1 MGKRSGPKPPDPVQ
15 LAQQQAAANRQAAE
29 TNLKLNALDRTGPF
43 GSATFDRDASGTP
56 TGQTVSLTAPLQ
68 DTVDQTSLAASN
80 LASFLPQDRFKLAD
94 VPQGQDLSTNFF
106 NQQKELLQPG
116 FDDQLRNFEI
126 RAAERGLPL
135 GSEAFDN
142 SLSPVLR
149 AQNQALNQAA
159 FNAVQLTPQEEQRQ
173 IKNTLLERQLPF
185 QETSDALKVLGQV
198 PVPSFAPQP
207 QAGVAATD
215 VVGIHQQNFKNQAD
229 LAAQKNA
236 ALGSLLGTAGTIGGA
251 ILGGPIGAQLGNRM
265 FGGIPTG
272 GGGAGGSA

>member
-1 MGKRSGPKPPDPVQ
+1 MQ
-15 LAQQQAAANRQAAE
+15 LAQQQAAVNRQAAE
-29 TNLKLNALDRTGPF
+29 TSLKLNSLDRTGPF
-43 GSATFDRDASGTP
+43 GSATFERDASGTP

-68 DTVDQTSLAASN
+68 DMVDRTSLAASN

-149 AQNQALNQAA
+149 SQNQALNQAA

-173 IKNTLLERQLPF
+173 IQNALLERQTPF
-185 QETSDALKVLGQV
+185 QETSNALNILGQV

-215 VVGIHQQNFKNQAD
+215 VAGLHQQDFANRSQQARD
-229 LAAQKNA
+229 RNA
-236 ALGSLLGTAGTIGGA
+236 AINSAIGTGINLAFAPINPKGA
-251 ILGGPIGAQLGNRM
+251 TTLASKL
-265 FGGIPTG
+265 FG
-272 GGGAGGSA
+272 

>member
-1 MGKRSGPKPPDPVQ
+1 MQ

-29 TNLKLNALDRTGPF
+29 TNLRLNSLDRTGPF

-56 TGQTVSLTAPLQ
+56 KGQTVSLTAPLQ
-68 DTVDQTSLAASN
+68 DTVDRTSLAASN
-80 LASFLPQDRFKLAD
+80 LANFLPQDRFQLAD

-173 IKNTLLERQLPF
+173 IQNTLLERQTPF
-185 QETSDALKVLGQV
+185 QETSNALNILGQV

-215 VVGIHQQNFKNQAD
+215 VVGIQQQNFQNQSA

-251 ILGGPIGAQLGNRM
+251 VLGGPIGAQLGNKL
-265 FGGIPTG
+265 FGSV
-272 GGGAGGSA
+272 A